1 MFNTILCTIDKNKGH
16 CMNSRYIEI
25 DNGKYRLYPEG
36 KVVRIRKDGTE
47 GKVINI
53 KRNSTGTDGV
63 LKINHRTYN
72 ITTLLIDSFLDRD
85 KDYIVA
91 DTNTPISVDNLTEV
105 DWTRGADYDYKG
117 LVGKVWTKNVVVFS
131 NGEVLHVDTGRL
143 TFGSIVGSGY
153 KRVYVNGQQTLVHRM
168 VAELYVGNPERKT
181 TVNHINENKA
191 DNRAENLEWVSL
203 KENIEEYNNIRED
216 RLVKLISKQK
226 EELITA
232 RKALRKERLEI
243 ARLKRELDKSIAQTE
258 LLKKQNI
265 STATMQ
271 NLAVASHQTYIQR
284 CKQTNKIV
292 GKPVKVNGKQYE
304 TIRAAANYIASQEA
318 GKNVETI
325 RKEIRKYLK
334 GERGEW
340 YMYGKYYISS

>member
-1 MFNTILCTIDKNKGH
+1 MGGKYVELDK
-16 CMNSRYIEI
+16 
-25 DNGKYRLYPEG
+25 GKYRLYPEG

-53 KRNSTGTDGV
+53 KRNGTGLDGV
-63 LKINHRTYN
+63 LRINHKTYS
-72 ITTLLIDSFLDRD
+72 ITTLLVNNFLDSS
-85 KDYIVA
+85 KDYVVV
-91 DTNTPISVDNLTEV
+91 DSSMPISVDNLTEV
-105 DWTRGADYDYKG
+105 NWVRGADYNYKG
-117 LVGKVWTKNVVVFS
+117 VVGKVWTKNVVVFS
-131 NGEVLHVDTGRL
+131 NGEVLHVDTDRC
-143 TFGSIVGSGY
+143 TSGSTVGSGY
-153 KRVYVNGQQTLVHRM
+153 KRVYVNGQQLLVHRM
-168 VAELYVGNPERKT
+168 VAELYVDNPEKKT

-191 DNRAENLEWVSL
+191 NNRAENLEWVSL

-216 RLVKLISKQK
+216 RLVKLLRKQR
-226 EELITA
+226 EDLVMV
-232 RKALRKERLEI
+232 RKALRKERAEI
-243 ARLKRELDKSIAQTE
+243 VKLKKELDKSIAQTG
-258 LLKKQNI
+258 LLKNQNI
-265 STATMQ
+265 STATMR
-271 NLAVASHQTYIQR
+271 NLAIASHQTYIQR